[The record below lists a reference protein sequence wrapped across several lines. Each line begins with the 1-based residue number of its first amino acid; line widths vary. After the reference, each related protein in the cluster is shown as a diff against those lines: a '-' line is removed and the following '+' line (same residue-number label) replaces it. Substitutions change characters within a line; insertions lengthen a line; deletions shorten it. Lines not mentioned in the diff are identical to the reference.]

1 MKNAYCSG
9 FQPGASYIG
18 RANGTFFLFSRW
30 NRAASAIGTF
40 PFYNP
45 GSRSGDATK
54 PPKRPASPMLALLLS
69 LLTFCASAQNH
80 VFVET
85 ESFEDKGGWVIDQQS
100 FVVMGSS
107 YMMAHGMGRPVKDAA
122 TTVNFPKPGKYKM
135 WVRTKD
141 WAPFPK
147 GPGKF
152 EISIDGKKVNQVFG
166 SSGSD
171 AWKWYDGGEIDV
183 KAGSAKLAMKDLTGF
198 NGRCDAIL
206 FTDDLKFTPPNE
218 FEALTTFRKKLLNLT
233 DKPADA
239 GRFDM
244 VVVGGGIAGTC
255 AAISAARM
263 GLKVA
268 LIQDRPVLGGNNSSE
283 IRVHLMGDVDKNH
296 YPKLGRIVREMDNG
310 DPGNGNPDAKEYGDA
325 RKISIVKAEPKISL
339 FLNTHVY
346 KVEKENDIITAVVG
360 RDIAT
365 NKEMR
370 FTGSFFSDCTGDG
383 TIGYLAG
390 AEFRMGRESK
400 AETGESLA
408 AEKADDFTLGT
419 SNLWAS
425 LERDTVSS
433 FPETPWAIQ
442 FSDEYHI
449 DEPKADWQWETGFGN
464 FNTINDAE
472 KIRDHN
478 LRAIYG
484 NWSYLKKNKPA
495 KYAKRELAWVAYIGG
510 KRESRRIIGDH
521 ILNQMDIQEG
531 KFYPDGSVTAT
542 WTIDL
547 HFPDAKNSKYFE
559 GQEFFAGT
567 KHIKV
572 APYTIPYRC
581 LYSKN
586 IQNLFVAGRNIS
598 TTHVAFGS
606 TRVMRTCGMMGE
618 VVGFAAYLTTK
629 YKTTPRG
636 VYQEHLPELMAI
648 LKGETTAP
656 QP

>member
-1 MKNAYCSG
+1 MKSL
-9 FQPGASYIG
+9 FRI
-18 RANGTFFLFSRW
+18 FF
-30 NRAASAIGTF
+30 
-40 PFYNP
+40 
-45 GSRSGDATK
+45 
-54 PPKRPASPMLALLLS
+54 LLS
-69 LLTFCASAQNH
+69 LKLSAQDH
-80 VFVET
+80 VFLET
-85 ESFEDKGGWVIDQQS
+85 ESFTDKGGWVIDQQS

-107 YMMAHGMGRPVKDAA
+107 YLMAHGMGRPVKDAS
-122 TTVNFPKPGKYKM
+122 TTVQFPQKGKYQV

-152 EISIDGKKVNQVFG
+152 QVLLNGKPLNQVFG
-166 SSGSD
+166 ESGSD
-171 AWKWYDGGEIDV
+171 VWKWYPGGEIEV
-183 KAGSAKLAMKDLTGF
+183 QNEQMSVALHDLTGF

-206 FTDDLKFTPPNE
+206 FTSSPTFIPPDKLD
-218 FEALTTFRKKLLNLT
+218 AITAFRKQQLKLNDVPT
-233 DKPADA
+233 EANN
-239 GRFDM
+239 FDL

-255 AAISAARM
+255 AAISASRM

-283 IRVHLMGDVDKNH
+283 IRVHLRGDVDKNH

-310 DPGNGNPDAKEYGDA
+310 DPGNGHPDAQEYGDA
-325 RKISIVKAEPKISL
+325 RKIAIVKGERNISL

-346 KVEKENDIITAVVG
+346 KVEKSGDKIVAVVG

-365 NKEMR
+365 NKETR
-370 FTGSFFSDCTGDG
+370 FTGTFFSDCTGDG
-383 TIGYLAG
+383 TIGYLAE
-390 AEFRMGRESK
+390 ADFRMGRESK

-408 AEKADDFTLGT
+408 ADKADNFTLGT

-449 DEPKADWQWETGFGN
+449 DEARADWQWETGFGN
-464 FNTINDAE
+464 FNTITEAE

-510 KRESRRIIGDH
+510 KRESRRLMGDH
-521 ILNQMDIQEG
+521 VLTQMDIQEG
-531 KFYPDGSVTAT
+531 KQYPDGTVTAT

-547 HFPDAKNSKYFE
+547 HFPDERNKKYFE

-586 IQNLFVAGRNIS
+586 ISNLFMAGRNIS

-618 VVGFAAYLTTK
+618 VVGFAAYLTKK
-629 YKTTPRG
+629 YNTSPRG
-636 VYQEHLPELMAI
+636 VYQQYLPELMAI
-648 LKGETTAP
+648 IKDETP
-656 QP
+656 PVKP

>member
-1 MKNAYCSG
+1 MKLNFG
-9 FQPGASYIG
+9 IV
-18 RANGTFFLFSRW
+18 
-30 NRAASAIGTF
+30 
-40 PFYNP
+40 
-45 GSRSGDATK
+45 
-54 PPKRPASPMLALLLS
+54 LLL
-69 LLTFCASAQNH
+69 LICLQVSAQNH

-85 ESFEDKGGWVIDQQS
+85 ESFENKGGWVIDQQS

-107 YMMAHGMGRPVKDAA
+107 YLMAHGMGRPVKDAS
-122 TTVNFPKPGKYKM
+122 TTVKFPKSGKYRM

-152 EISIDGKKVNQVFG
+152 TVSINGIPTRQIFG
-166 SSGSD
+166 ESGSD
-171 AWKWYDGGEIDV
+171 EWKWYDGGEIDI
-183 KAGSAKLAMKDLTGF
+183 KTAQITLSLKDLTGF

-206 FTDDLKFTPPNE
+206 FTDVPRFTPPNK
-218 FEALTTFRKKLLNLT
+218 FEELTAFRKKQLNLT
-233 DKPADA
+233 EQPALA
-239 GRFDM
+239 GRYDM

-255 AAISAARM
+255 AAISASRS

-325 RKISIVKAEPKISL
+325 RKISIIKSEPNISL
-339 FLNTHVY
+339 FLNTFVY
-346 KVEKENDIITAVVG
+346 KVEKQHDIITAVVG

-365 NKEMR
+365 NQEMR
-370 FTGSFFSDCTGDG
+370 FEGSFFSDCTGDG
-383 TIGYLAG
+383 TLGYLAG
-390 AEFRMGRESK
+390 AEFRMGRESR

-425 LERDTVSS
+425 LPVDTVTT
-433 FPETPWAIQ
+433 FPETPWALQ

-449 DEPKADWQWETGFGN
+449 DKAKADWEWETGFGN
-464 FNTINDAE
+464 FNTITQAE
-472 KIRDHN
+472 QIRDHN

-484 NWSYLKKNKPA
+484 NWSYLKNHKKE
-495 KYAKRELAWVAYIGG
+495 KYAKQELAWVAYIGG
-510 KRESRRIIGDH
+510 KRESRRLIGDH

-559 GQEFFAGT
+559 GQEFFAAT

-586 IQNLFVAGRNIS
+586 IQNLFMAGRNIS

-618 VVGFAAYLTTK
+618 VVGFAASLAAK

-636 VYQEHLPELMAI
+636 VYTDHLPELVGI
-648 LKGETTAP
+648 LKGETLAP

>member
-1 MKNAYCSG
+1 MK
-9 FQPGASYIG
+9 PLL
-18 RANGTFFLFSRW
+18 RT
-30 NRAASAIGTF
+30 
-40 PFYNP
+40 
-45 GSRSGDATK
+45 
-54 PPKRPASPMLALLLS
+54 LLLLFIS
-69 LLTFCASAQNH
+69 LKLSAQDH
-80 VFVET
+80 VFLET
-85 ESFEDKGGWVIDQQS
+85 ESFTDKGGWVIDQQS

-107 YMMAHGMGRPVKDAA
+107 YLMAHGMGRPVKDAT
-122 TTVNFPKPGKYKM
+122 TTVQFPKKGKYRV

-152 EISIDGKKVNQVFG
+152 QVVLNGKPLNQVFG
-166 SSGSD
+166 ESGSD
-171 AWKWYDGGEIDV
+171 VWKWYPGGEIEV
-183 KAGSAKLAMKDLTGF
+183 QNEQMSVALHDLTGF

-206 FTDDLKFTPPNE
+206 FTNSPTFIPPDKLD
-218 FEALTTFRKKLLNLT
+218 AMTAFRKQQLKLT
-233 DKPADA
+233 DAPTEASN
-239 GRFDM
+239 FDL

-255 AAISAARM
+255 AAISASRM

-325 RKISIVKAEPKISL
+325 RKTAIVKGERNISL

-346 KVEKENDIITAVVG
+346 KVEKSGDKIVAVVG

-365 NKEMR
+365 NKETR
-370 FTGSFFSDCTGDG
+370 FTGTFFSDCTGDG
-383 TIGYLAG
+383 TIGELAG

-408 AEKADDFTLGT
+408 ADKADNFTLGT

-449 DEPKADWQWETGFGN
+449 DEAKADWQWETGFGN
-464 FNTINDAE
+464 FNTITDAE

-478 LRAIYG
+478 LRAIFG

-510 KRESRRIIGDH
+510 KRESRRLMGDH
-521 ILNQMDIQEG
+521 VLNQMDIQEG
-531 KFYPDGSVTAT
+531 KQYPDGTVTAT

-547 HFPDAKNSKYFE
+547 HFPDERNKKYFE

-586 IQNLFVAGRNIS
+586 ISNLFMAGRNIS

-618 VVGFAAYLTTK
+618 VVGFAAYLTKK
-629 YKTTPRG
+629 YNTSPRG
-636 VYQEHLPELMAI
+636 VYQEYLPELMAI
-648 LKGETTAP
+648 IKDETP
-656 QP
+656 PGKP

>member
-1 MKNAYCSG
+1 
-9 FQPGASYIG
+9 
-18 RANGTFFLFSRW
+18 
-30 NRAASAIGTF
+30 
-40 PFYNP
+40 
-45 GSRSGDATK
+45 
-54 PPKRPASPMLALLLS
+54 
-69 LLTFCASAQNH
+69 
-80 VFVET
+80 
-85 ESFEDKGGWVIDQQS
+85 
-100 FVVMGSS
+100 
-107 YMMAHGMGRPVKDAA
+107 MGRPVKDST
-122 TTVNFPKPGKYKM
+122 TTVKFPKTGKYHL

-152 EISIDGKKVNQVFG
+152 QVSIDGNPIKQVFG
-166 SSGSD
+166 ESGSD
-171 AWKWYDGGEIDV
+171 EWKWYDAGETDI
-183 KAGSAKLAMKDLTGF
+183 KSTQIKLSLKDLTGF

-206 FTDDLKFTPPNE
+206 FTDAPKFTPPNKLE
-218 FEALTTFRKKLLNLT
+218 ELTAFRRKLLNLT
-233 DKPADA
+233 DAPALA
-239 GRFDM
+239 GHYDM

-255 AAISAARM
+255 AAISASRM

-325 RKISIVKAEPKISL
+325 RKISIIKGEPNISL
-339 FLNTHVY
+339 FLNTFVN
-346 KVEKENDIITAVVG
+346 KVEKQNDIITAVVG
-360 RDIAT
+360 RNIGT
-365 NKEMR
+365 NQELR
-370 FTGSFFSDCTGDG
+370 FEGSFFSDCTGDG
-383 TIGYLAG
+383 TLGFLAG
-390 AEFRMGRESK
+390 AEFRMGRESQL
-400 AETGESLA
+400 ETGESLA
-408 AEKADDFTLGT
+408 AEKADNFTLGT

-425 LERDTVSS
+425 LPSDTVTS
-433 FPETPWAIQ
+433 FPETPWALQ

-449 DEPKADWQWETGFGN
+449 DKGKADWEWETGFGN
-464 FNTINDAE
+464 FNTITQAE
-472 KIRDHN
+472 QIRDHN

-484 NWSYLKKNKPA
+484 NWSFLKNHKKE
-495 KYAKRELAWVAYIGG
+495 KYAKQELAWVAYIGG
-510 KRESRRIIGDH
+510 KRESRRLIGDH

-559 GQEFFAGT
+559 GQEFFAAT

-586 IQNLFVAGRNIS
+586 IQNLFMAGRNIS

-618 VVGFAAYLTTK
+618 VVGFAASVAKK

-636 VYQEHLPELMAI
+636 VYQDHLPELVGI
-648 LKGETTAP
+648 LKGETLAP

>member
-1 MKNAYCSG
+1 MKTISCL
-9 FQPGASYIG
+9 
-18 RANGTFFLFSRW
+18 FL
-30 NRAASAIGTF
+30 G
-40 PFYNP
+40 
-45 GSRSGDATK
+45 
-54 PPKRPASPMLALLLS
+54 LLLS
-69 LLTFCASAQNH
+69 LHAWAQDH

-107 YMMAHGMGRPVKDAA
+107 YIMAHGMGRPVKDAS
-122 TTVNFPKPGKYKM
+122 TTVQFPKKGKYKI

-152 EISIDGKKVNQVFG
+152 QVIVDGKSLSPVFG
-166 SSGSD
+166 ESGSD
-171 AWKWYDGGEIDV
+171 EWKWYDGGEIDV
-183 KAGSAKLAMKDLTGF
+183 KNEQIKLALHDMTGF

-206 FTDDLKFTPPNE
+206 FTSAAKFTPPNKFDE
-218 FEALTTFRKKLLNLT
+218 LTAFRKKQLGLT
-233 DKPADA
+233 DSPQNA
-239 GRFDM
+239 GQFDL

-255 AAISAARM
+255 AAISAARL

-283 IRVHLMGDVDKNH
+283 VRVHLRGEVDKNH

-310 DPGNGNPDAKEYGDA
+310 DPGNGHPDGLEYGDA
-325 RKISIVKAEPKISL
+325 RKTAIVKAEKNISL

-346 KVEKENDIITAVVG
+346 QVEKKEDKIVAVVG

-365 NKEMR
+365 NKEVR
-370 FTGSFFSDCTGDG
+370 FPGTYFSDCTGDG
-383 TIGYLAG
+383 TIGHLAG
-390 AEFRMGRESK
+390 AEYRFGRESK
-400 AETGESLA
+400 TETGESLA
-408 AEKADDFTLGT
+408 AEKSDNFTLGT

-425 LERDTVSS
+425 LERDTATS
-433 FPETPWAIQ
+433 FPETPWAMP

-449 DEPKADWQWETGFGN
+449 DEARADWQWETGFGN
-464 FNTINDAE
+464 FNTVTDAE

-478 LRAIYG
+478 LRAVYG
-484 NWSYLKKNKPA
+484 NWSYLKNNKKA
-495 KYAKRELAWVAYIGG
+495 KYGKRELAWVAYIGG
-510 KRESRRIIGDH
+510 KRESRRLIGDH
-521 ILNQMDIQEG
+521 ILTQMDIQEG
-531 KFYPDGSVTAT
+531 KQYPDGTVTAT

-586 IQNLFVAGRNIS
+586 ISNLFMAGRNIS

-618 VVGFAAYLTTK
+618 VVGFAAYLGKK
-629 YKTTPRG
+629 YNTSPRG
-636 VYQEHLPELMAI
+636 VYQEHLPELMGVIKDEVA
-648 LKGETTAP
+648 TAKP
-656 QP
+656 

>member
-1 MKNAYCSG
+1 MKTL
-9 FQPGASYIG
+9 F
-18 RANGTFFLFSRW
+18 RTLLFLL
-30 NRAASAIGTF
+30 I
-40 PFYNP
+40 
-45 GSRSGDATK
+45 
-54 PPKRPASPMLALLLS
+54 S
-69 LLTFCASAQNH
+69 LQLVAQDH

-85 ESFEDKGGWVIDQQS
+85 ESFENKGGWVIDQQS

-107 YMMAHGMGRPVKDAA
+107 YLMAHGMGRPVKDAA
-122 TTVNFPKPGKYKM
+122 TTVRLPKTGKYQI

-152 EISIDGKKVNQVFG
+152 QVVVDGKPLKTVFG
-166 SSGSD
+166 ESGSD
-171 AWKWYDGGEIDV
+171 AWKWYSGGEIDV
-183 KAGSAKLAMKDLTGF
+183 KSDQLKLALHDLTGF

-206 FTDDLKFTPPNE
+206 FTNAPKFTPSDKPE
-218 FEALTTFRKKLLNLT
+218 ELTAFRNKLLNLT
-233 DKPADA
+233 GKPAEA
-239 GRFDM
+239 GNFDL

-255 AAISAARM
+255 AAISASRM

-283 IRVHLMGDVDKNH
+283 VRVHLRGDVDKNH

-310 DPGNGNPDAKEYGDA
+310 DPGNGHPDGLEYGDA
-325 RKISIVKAEPKISL
+325 RKTDIIKAERNITL
-339 FLNTHVY
+339 YLNTHVY
-346 KVEKENDIITAVVG
+346 KIEKKGNTVAAVIG
-360 RDIAT
+360 RNIAT
-365 NKEMR
+365 NQEVR
-370 FTGSFFSDCTGDG
+370 FTGTYFSDCTGDG
-383 TIGYLAG
+383 TLGYLAG
-390 AEFRMGRESK
+390 ADYRFGRESK

-408 AEKADDFTLGT
+408 ADKSDNFTLGT

-425 LERDTVSS
+425 LERDTASS
-433 FPETPWAIQ
+433 FPETPWALP

-449 DEPKADWQWETGFGN
+449 DEARADWQWETGFGN
-464 FNTINDAE
+464 LNTITDAE

-478 LRAIYG
+478 LRAVYG
-484 NWSYLKKNKPA
+484 NWSYLKNNKKA
-495 KYAKRELAWVAYIGG
+495 KYGKRELAWVAYIGG
-510 KRESRRIIGDH
+510 KRESRRLLGDH
-521 ILNQMDIQEG
+521 ILTQMDIQDG
-531 KFYPDGSVTAT
+531 KQHPDGTVTAT

-586 IQNLFVAGRNIS
+586 ITNLFMAGRNIS

-618 VVGFAAYLTTK
+618 VVGFAAYVAKK
-629 YKTTPRG
+629 YNTTPRG
-636 VYQEHLPELMAI
+636 VYQEHLPEFMAI
-648 LKGETTAP
+648 IKDEPTAAKP
-656 QP
+656 

>member
-1 MKNAYCSG
+1 MKTIFKTLLILLMAW
-9 FQPGASYIG
+9 Q
-18 RANGTFFLFSRW
+18 
-30 NRAASAIGTF
+30 AI
-40 PFYNP
+40 
-45 GSRSGDATK
+45 
-54 PPKRPASPMLALLLS
+54 
-69 LLTFCASAQNH
+69 AQDH

-85 ESFEDKGGWVIDQQS
+85 ESFENKGGWVIDQQS
-100 FVVMGSS
+100 FVVIGSS
-107 YMMAHGMGRPVKDAA
+107 YLMAHGLGRPVKDAT
-122 TTVNFPKPGKYKM
+122 TTVKFPKKGKYQL

-152 EISIDGKKVNQVFG
+152 QVTIDGTPLKPVFG
-166 SSGSD
+166 ESGSD
-171 AWKWYDGGEIDV
+171 AWKWYPGGEVDIKTDQV
-183 KAGSAKLAMKDLTGF
+183 QLALHDLTGF

-206 FTDDLKFTPPNE
+206 FTNTPKFTPPDKTVD
-218 FEALTTFRKKLLNLT
+218 LTAFRAKLLNLT
-233 DKPADA
+233 DKPTEA
-239 GRFDM
+239 GNFDL

-255 AAISAARM
+255 AAISASRM

-268 LIQDRPVLGGNNSSE
+268 LVQDRPVLGGNNSSE
-283 IRVHLMGDVDKNH
+283 VRVHLRGDVDKNH

-310 DPGNGNPDAKEYGDA
+310 DPGNGHPDGLEYGDA
-325 RKISIVKAEPKISL
+325 RKTQIVKGERNITL
-339 FLNTHVY
+339 YLNTHVY
-346 KVEKENDIITAVVG
+346 KIEKKGNAITAVIG

-365 NKEMR
+365 NKEVR
-370 FTGSFFSDCTGDG
+370 FTGTYFSDCTGDG
-383 TIGYLAG
+383 TLGHLAG
-390 AEFRMGRESK
+390 ADYRFGRESK
-400 AETGESLA
+400 TETGESLA
-408 AEKADDFTLGT
+408 AEKSDDFTLGT

-425 LERDTVSS
+425 LERDTATS
-433 FPETPWAIQ
+433 FPEVPWALP

-449 DEPKADWQWETGFGN
+449 DEARSDWQWETGFGN
-464 FNTINDAE
+464 YNTITDAE

-484 NWSYLKKNKPA
+484 NWSYLKNNKKD
-495 KYAKRELAWVAYIGG
+495 KYSKRELAWVAYIGG
-510 KRESRRIIGDH
+510 KRESRRLLGDY

-531 KFYPDGSVTAT
+531 KQYSDGTVTAT

-586 IQNLFVAGRNIS
+586 INNLFMAGRNIS

-618 VVGFAAYLTTK
+618 VVGFAAYVAKK
-629 YKTTPRG
+629 YNTSPRG
-636 VYQEHLPELMAI
+636 VYQEHLPEFMAI
-648 LKGETTAP
+648 IKDEPAP
-656 QP
+656 AKP

>member
-1 MKNAYCSG
+1 MRTLVNVLVC
-9 FQPGASYIG
+9 
-18 RANGTFFLFSRW
+18 
-30 NRAASAIGTF
+30 
-40 PFYNP
+40 
-45 GSRSGDATK
+45 
-54 PPKRPASPMLALLLS
+54 LLLS
-69 LLTFCASAQNH
+69 LPLAAQDH

-85 ESFEDKGGWVIDQQS
+85 ESFENKGGWVIDQQS
-100 FVVMGSS
+100 FVVQGSS
-107 YMMAHGMGRPVKDAA
+107 YIMAHGMGRPVKDAT
-122 TTVNFPKPGKYKM
+122 TTVRFPKKGKYQL

-152 EISIDGKKVNQVFG
+152 QVKLDNQPLPMVFG
-166 SSGSD
+166 ESGSD
-171 AWKWYDGGEIDV
+171 DWKWYNGGEV
-183 KAGSAKLAMKDLTGF
+183 NVTNEQVTLALHDLTGF

-206 FTDDLKFTPPNE
+206 FTNAPKFTPPNKLE
-218 FEALTTFRKKLLNLT
+218 DLNAFRNKLLNLT
-233 DKPADA
+233 GKTTDA
-239 GRFDM
+239 GNFDL

-255 AAISAARM
+255 AALSAARM

-268 LIQDRPVLGGNNSSE
+268 LIQDRPLLGGNNSSE
-283 IRVHLMGDVDKNH
+283 IRVHLMGDTDKNH

-310 DPGNGNPDAKEYGDA
+310 DPGNGNPDSKEYGDA
-325 RKISIVKAEPKISL
+325 RKIAIVKAERNITL

-346 KVEKENDIITAVVG
+346 KAEKANDKIVAVIG

-365 NKEMR
+365 NQETR
-370 FTGSFFSDCTGDG
+370 FAGTYFSDCTGDG
-383 TIGYLAG
+383 TLAHLVG
-390 AEFRMGRESK
+390 AEYRFGRESK

-408 AEKADDFTLGT
+408 AEKADQFTLGT

-433 FPETPWAIQ
+433 FPETPWALP
-442 FSDEYHI
+442 FTDEYHI
-449 DEPKADWQWETGFGN
+449 DQPKADWEWETGFGN
-464 FNTINDAE
+464 YNTITDAE

-478 LRAIYG
+478 LRAIFG
-484 NWSYLKKNKPA
+484 NWSYLKNNKKE
-495 KYAKRELAWVAYIGG
+495 KYGKRELAWVAYIGG

-531 KFYPDGSVTAT
+531 KQYPDGTVTAT

-547 HFPDAKNSKYFE
+547 HFPDPKNSKYFE

-586 IQNLFVAGRNIS
+586 ISNLFMAGRNIS

-618 VVGFAAYLTTK
+618 VVGFASYVAKK
-629 YKTTPRG
+629 YNTTPRS
-636 VYQEHLPELMAI
+636 VYQDHLSEFMAI
-648 LKGETTAP
+648 IKDEPATTASKP
-656 QP
+656 

>member
-1 MKNAYCSG
+1 MKLL
-9 FQPGASYIG
+9 FQTLI
-18 RANGTFFLFSRW
+18 FLF
-30 NRAASAIGTF
+30 I
-40 PFYNP
+40 
-45 GSRSGDATK
+45 
-54 PPKRPASPMLALLLS
+54 S
-69 LLTFCASAQNH
+69 LRLSAQDH
-80 VFVET
+80 VFLET
-85 ESFEDKGGWVIDQQS
+85 ESFTDKGGWVIDQQS

-107 YMMAHGMGRPVKDAA
+107 YLMAHGMGRPVKDAA
-122 TTVNFPKPGKYKM
+122 TTVQFPEKGKYSI

-152 EISIDGKKVNQVFG
+152 QVVLNGKPLNQVFG
-166 SSGSD
+166 ESGSD
-171 AWKWYDGGEIDV
+171 VWKWYSGGEIEV
-183 KAGSAKLAMKDLTGF
+183 QNEQMSVALRDLTGF

-206 FTDDLKFTPPNE
+206 FTNSSTFTPPNQLD
-218 FEALTTFRKKLLNLT
+218 AMTTFRKQQLKLT
-233 DKPADA
+233 DAPTEANN
-239 GRFDM
+239 FDL

-255 AAISAARM
+255 AAISASRM

-268 LIQDRPVLGGNNSSE
+268 LIQDRPILGGNNSSE
-283 IRVHLMGDVDKNH
+283 IRVHLRGDVDKNH

-310 DPGNGNPDAKEYGDA
+310 DPGNGNPNAVEYGDA
-325 RKISIVKAEPKISL
+325 RKMAIVKGERNISL
-339 FLNTHVY
+339 FLNTHAY
-346 KVEKENDIITAVVG
+346 KVEKSVDKIVAVIG

-365 NKEMR
+365 NKETR
-370 FTGSFFSDCTGDG
+370 FTGTFFSDCTGDG
-383 TIGYLAG
+383 TIGELAG
-390 AEFRMGRESK
+390 AEFRIGRESK

-408 AEKADDFTLGT
+408 ADKADNFTLGT

-425 LERDTVSS
+425 LERDTMSS
-433 FPETPWAIQ
+433 FPETPWALQ
-442 FSDEYHI
+442 FSDEYYI
-449 DEPKADWQWETGFGN
+449 DASKADWEWETGFGN
-464 FNTINDAE
+464 FNTITDAE

-478 LRAIYG
+478 LRAIFG
-484 NWSYLKKNKPA
+484 NWSYLKKNKAA

-510 KRESRRIIGDH
+510 KRESRRLMGDH
-521 ILNQMDIQEG
+521 VLTQMDIQEG
-531 KFYPDGSVTAT
+531 KQYPDGTVTAT

-547 HFPDAKNSKYFE
+547 HFPDERNKKYFE

-586 IQNLFVAGRNIS
+586 ISNLFMAGRNIS

-618 VVGFAAYLTTK
+618 VVGFAAYLTKK
-629 YKTTPRG
+629 YNTSPRG

-648 LKGETTAP
+648 IKNETP
-656 QP
+656 PGKP